1 MPRRIDERRGGARE
15 AYRIV
20 DHLPRR
26 AERAPEDEARERL
39 LLAGAD
45 LRHGRGHGEQG
56 GEAGGVD
63 EHRGEGGVVVLDAK
77 DGEDGPQ
84 KVAKAGAREDGR
96 RGLGLMTAGV
106 RR

>member
-20 DHLPRR
+20 DRLPCR

-63 EHRGEGGVVVLDAK
+63 EHRGEGGVVLDAK

-84 KVAKAGAREDGR
+84 KVAKAAFPGAREDGR
-96 RGLGLMTAGV
+96 RGLGLMTAE
-106 RR
+106 